1 MGLSDLENLRSL
13 LLENNSIEKLP
24 DEIANVR
31 SLSAISMSNNPLQY
45 PSVDVV
51 EKGFKHIQQFMR
63 GEMLKRQLQT
73 VNKNNRNLEELIK
86 DAEDEYYEI
95 QSITDDVWAS
105 DGEETARYSQASKH
119 TKVMTPAEVQA
130 REYVHFVSALISR

>member
-1 MGLSDLENLRSL
+1 MELPTLGLGDLENLRSL
-13 LLENNSIEKLP
+13 LLENNSIERLP
-24 DEIANVR
+24 DEIANAR
-31 SLSAISMSNNPLQY
+31 SLSAISVSDNPLQY

-51 EKGFKHIQQFMR
+51 EKGFKHIQQFLR
-63 GEMLKRQLQT
+63 GEMLKRQLAT

-119 TKVMTPAEVQA
+119 TKAVTPCD
-130 REYVHFVSALISR
+130 VSPKE

>member
-1 MGLSDLENLRSL
+1 
-13 LLENNSIEKLP
+13 
-24 DEIANVR
+24 
-31 SLSAISMSNNPLQY
+31 MSNNPLQY

-119 TKVMTPAEVQA
+119 TKVMTPAEVQV
-130 REYVHFVSALISR
+130 REYVHLISTYRCTMDKYKILHNYTAGYLSVNLNFTMPLT